1 MSEHEANER
10 RTIEEGSISSLVN
23 TAVNP
28 DASQEGT
35 GPAGKQSDPDVPAKD
50 TAPQQA
56 DTSQEG
62 PGPAGKPSDPDV
74 PAKDTASQQA
84 DTSQEDPGPAGKQT
98 DPDTEADRVN
108 EIVQA
113 LKRVLSAE
121 EDPEAGAGN
130 LLAEQDARL
139 MAFATAYAKGE
150 ARRGQK
156 TGELERALAADE
168 RFVNAMIE
176 DSLSMKSREEAAGAL
191 RKIKA
196 LYWNKLVGHME
207 NGLIDAR
214 NALDDELRNVRL
226 DLSRRFQD
234 LPDQIA
240 PPPDQVAPPLTLRQ
254 RIQREKPLL
263 AAALVGGLALGSLFA
278 ITGETLWD
286 NAAAAGREALRL
298 FSPALIPLV
307 NGSGQ

>member
-10 RTIEEGSISSLVN
+10 RTVGEGSISSLVH
-23 TAVNP
+23 TAVNA

-35 GPAGKQSDPDVPAKD
+35 GPAGQETDPDVPAKD
-50 TAPQQA
+50 TAAQQA

-62 PGPAGKPSDPDV
+62 QGPAGKPSDPDV

-84 DTSQEDPGPAGKQT
+84 DTSREGPGPAGKET
-98 DPDTEADRVN
+98 DTDTEADRVN

-121 EDPEAGAGN
+121 EAPEAGAGN

-150 ARRGQK
+150 ARRAQK

-168 RFVNAMIE
+168 RFVSAMIE
-176 DSLSMKSREEAAGAL
+176 ESQSMKSREEAAGAL

-196 LYWNKLVGHME
+196 LYWNKLVRHME

-234 LPDQIA
+234 LPDQI
-240 PPPDQVAPPLTLRQ
+240 APPLTLRQ

-286 NAAAAGREALRL
+286 NAAAAGREAIRL

>member
-10 RTIEEGSISSLVN
+10 RTIEEGSISSLVH
-23 TAVNP
+23 TAVN
-28 DASQEGT
+28 
-35 GPAGKQSDPDVPAKD
+35 AGA
-50 TAPQQA
+50 
-56 DTSQEG
+56 SQEG
-62 PGPAGKPSDPDV
+62 PGPAGKETDPDV

-84 DTSQEDPGPAGKQT
+84 GASQEGPGPAGKET
-98 DPDTEADRVN
+98 DTDTEADRVN

-150 ARRGQK
+150 ARRAQK

-168 RFVNAMIE
+168 RFVSAMIE
-176 DSLSMKSREEAAGAL
+176 DSLAMKSREEAAGAL

-196 LYWNKLVGHME
+196 LYWNKLVRHME

-226 DLSRRFQD
+226 DLSRRIQD

-286 NAAAAGREALRL
+286 NAAAVGREAIRL
-298 FSPALIPLV
+298 FNPVRIPLA